1 MKKDGKWRIDWNSFL
16 VTEQKQDGVV
26 AMTLEEAF
34 KKEEEAFVRLRQ
46 QRERLEKKWQQ
57 QQQEQQEQQE
67 QREQQKQQEQQ
78 EQEQRQKRQEQQ
90 EQRKQEQQQQQQS
103 RMLRK
108 KLFRVLMV
116 YALLGIE
123 FDASYVEI
131 VDGEIWNKPYSTK
144 ICINKAIHSFPTS
157 LRDKFLDT
165 YTFDVDMLSRTI
177 NRFYSDVNNII
188 SVDPNTRLYSKLVT
202 MQGELLLTD
211 ESCHRLVSSMMNNLQ
226 NIMGD
231 AFQYCNTIVPDS

>member
-157 LRDKFLDT
+157 LRDKFLDKDK
-165 YTFDVDMLSRTI
+165 FDVDMLSRTI